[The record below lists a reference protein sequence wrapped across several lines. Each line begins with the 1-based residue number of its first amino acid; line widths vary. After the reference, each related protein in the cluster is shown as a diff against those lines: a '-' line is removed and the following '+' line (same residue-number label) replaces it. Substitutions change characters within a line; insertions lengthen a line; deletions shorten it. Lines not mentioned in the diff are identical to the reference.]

1 MLGLDDP
8 ETFISYYAYAEAVT
22 RNRLSLIAR
31 PLNPRVQNLQT
42 VVSSLSRSWGLA
54 TRVHGRVLD
63 ATYVQ
68 FLFQSEIDLLSIQ
81 RREPWVFNNW
91 FVAMQRWE
99 DIPDID
105 FLTTID
111 LWVQF
116 RGIPLPYVSN
126 MTVRLIAEVL
136 GEFVETKFNETTSTQ
151 LSFIRVRIRVN
162 APESERIGHFRD
174 GLNDEFH
181 RSDMNSQSQNS
192 DLSFPAPISQY
203 PRAVTPPPRV
213 NRPSLNTG
221 ELEAACP
228 HFQSSSFQNVRHL
241 DRPIP

>member
-8 ETFISYYAYAEAVT
+8 EIFIPYYAYAEAVT

-42 VVSSLSRSWGLA
+42 VVSSLPRSWGLA

-91 FVAMQRWE
+91 FVAMQR
-99 DIPDID
+99 
-105 FLTTID
+105 
-111 LWVQF
+111 
-116 RGIPLPYVSN
+116 
-126 MTVRLIAEVL
+126 
-136 GEFVETKFNETTSTQ
+136 
-151 LSFIRVRIRVN
+151 VN

-192 DLSFPAPISQY
+192 DLSFPASISQY
-203 PRAVTPPPRV
+203 PRAVTPPLRV
-213 NRPSLNTG
+213 NRPSLNTE

-241 DRPIP
+241 DRPIPQYPSRRYSSVGSSSSSHSVNEAISPISRQFEVGESSKGQEYKKGGNQMPPKKR